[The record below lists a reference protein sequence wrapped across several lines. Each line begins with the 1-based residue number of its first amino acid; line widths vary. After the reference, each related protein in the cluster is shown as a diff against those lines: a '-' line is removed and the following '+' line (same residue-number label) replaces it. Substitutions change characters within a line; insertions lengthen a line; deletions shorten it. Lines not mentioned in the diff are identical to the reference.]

1 MRAFIF
7 FAEKLS
13 LIGGFIA
20 AGLVGVAILIVTQMV
35 FMRYVLVA
43 STAWQTDV
51 VTFSLVGATLLGS
64 AWVLRERGH
73 VTVDLVTENAPAA
86 LRRIFLILSDGVVF
100 IFSALMFW
108 KGWLL
113 THEAWQ
119 GAWVT
124 ESMVETPLW
133 IPYAAL
139 PIGFGLLALQ
149 ALAGMAKTAF
159 GLNAPRARTH

>member
-1 MRAFIF
+1 MRTFISI
-7 FAEKLS
+7 AERLS
-13 LIGGFIA
+13 LAGGVLA
-20 AGLVGVAILIVTQMV
+20 AALVGVAILIVTQMV

-73 VTVDLVTENAPAA
+73 VTVDLVTENAPKH
-86 LRRIFLILSDGVVF
+86 LRRIFLMLSDAVVF
-100 IFSALMFW
+100 VFSALMFW
-108 KGWLL
+108 KGWQL
-113 THEAWQ
+113 THESWV

-133 IPYAAL
+133 IPYLAM
-139 PIGFGLLALQ
+139 PVGFGLLALQ
-149 ALAGMAKTAF
+149 ALAGIAKTAL
-159 GLNAPRARTH
+159 GQDGPRGRKH

>member
-1 MRAFIF
+1 MRTFISI
-7 FAEKLS
+7 AEKLS
-13 LIGGFIA
+13 LAGGFVA

-51 VTFSLVGATLLGS
+51 VTFSLVGATVLGS

-73 VTVDLVTENAPAA
+73 VTVDLVTENSPTE
-86 LRRIFLILSDGVVF
+86 LRRIFLILSDGIVF

-113 THEAWQ
+113 TAEAWE
-119 GAWVT
+119 GGWVT

-133 IPYAAL
+133 IPYLAM
-139 PIGFGLLALQ
+139 PVGFGLLALQ
-149 ALAGMAKTAF
+149 ALAGMAKTAL
-159 GLNAPRARTH
+159 GLNEPRGRTH